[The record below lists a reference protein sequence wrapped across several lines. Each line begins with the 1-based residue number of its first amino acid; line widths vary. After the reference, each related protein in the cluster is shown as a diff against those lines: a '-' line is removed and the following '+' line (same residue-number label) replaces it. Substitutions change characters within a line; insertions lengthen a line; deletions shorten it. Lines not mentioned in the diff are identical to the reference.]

1 MFTVNANDLSIIA
14 YEVAI
19 MENTNDIP
27 VASPR
32 KSIEIVAKSEV
43 FVPEINIEN
52 VDDVVAQVVNEPE
65 DEPKVNGAND
75 EVTDDVTD
83 NPNDYNSIFKVREV
97 VVETVNEEAVESA
110 KEVLDEDVQIDDQE
124 IQVDNAE
131 EEVVTISDALA
142 KAHFPEMLEKPQE
155 IYEVTNQEGK
165 VVEQWYEIKDDQAA
179 SNLEVLNKLE
189 QEAETEEDKAD
200 IKKLLAWASKKS
212 KSKKTTT
219 MIVREKKRE
228 DRLKKAVDVEAKEI
242 VIEELNSDY
251 GPPKTA
257 AAEPQS
263 TSASSSRFQV
273 KKANVNSFQVRKKSV
288 IQPVSETVVTRSWLE
303 NAIRVFEDEQS
314 VVLVSMK
321 FDRDKE
327 GAYQANIQAEVGPD
341 KIIKVSRWTFV
352 KYV

>member
-1 MFTVNANDLSIIA
+1 
-14 YEVAI
+14 

-43 FVPEINIEN
+43 FVPEINIEI
-52 VDDVVAQVVNEPE
+52 VDDVFTQVANEPE
-65 DEPKVNGAND
+65 DEPELNGDHD
-75 EVTDDVTD
+75 EVTNEITNDVTD

-97 VVETVNEEAVESA
+97 VVETTNE
-110 KEVLDEDVQIDDQE
+110 DIIDDQE
-124 IQVDNAE
+124 IQVDNAD

-142 KAHFPEMLEKPQE
+142 KAHFPEILEKPQE

-179 SNLEVLNKLE
+179 SNLEVLSKLE
-189 QEAETEEDKAD
+189 QEVENEEDKAD

-251 GPPKTA
+251 GPPKVTA
-257 AAEPQS
+257 AELQPS
-263 TSASSSRFQV
+263 SSSSSSRFQV

-341 KIIKVSRWTFV
+341 KMIKVGNNLHVF
-352 KYV
+352 YVCRYTESTLFGYVRLLVSMNV